1 VLRINTDSEYTQAAH
16 VIKTNEYVQD
26 KKFAADPR
34 RADWKIDHYARCHAI
49 DRVCSSPLN
58 RPLSRILSEPLS
70 RGAVKGVIGAFVIR
84 PPTMPQ
90 LSFEADQVRDF
101 IAFPKTRSF
110 Y

>member
-1 VLRINTDSEYTQAAH
+1 VLPINTDSDYTQAARI
-16 VIKTNEYVQD
+16 IKTSACVQD
-26 KKFAADPR
+26 KKFAADCR
-34 RADWKIDHYARCHAI
+34 RPDWKPDHCVRCYAI

-58 RPLSRILSEPLS
+58 RPFSRILSEPRS